1 MSVFHMIIIMI
12 TAGVLGGIVNYG
24 LTRPEKMDYSS
35 LLWSVVIG
43 IAAALLVPLFL
54 NTISSSL
61 LAGILEDTA
70 KSSDIYIF
78 FGFCLLGAIASKS
91 MIHTLTNKILRTA
104 EEAKDRVEDL
114 ERNVSPIL
122 IKETEPENNQEE
134 EEVQEELASTG
145 FTVRSLG
152 LVGDDA
158 PKIIKALGN
167 SKYSRRTVK
176 GVSKESGVT
185 IEKTVET
192 LEWLQKNG
200 LGFTTGSPKHYWS
213 LTQEGRGIFSRV
225 IKNDS

>member
-1 MSVFHMIIIMI
+1 MSAFHIFIIMVI
-12 TAGVLGGIVNYG
+12 AGILGGVVNYG
-24 LTRPEKMDYSS
+24 LTRPKKMDYSS
-35 LLWSVVIG
+35 LLWSVLIG

-70 KSSDIYIF
+70 KSSDVYVF

-91 MIHTLTNKILRTA
+91 MIHTLTNKLLRTA
-104 EEAKDRVEDL
+104 EEAKDKVEDL
-114 ERNVSPIL
+114 EKNVSPIL
-122 IKETEPENNQEE
+122 IKETEPESDQE

-145 FTVRSLG
+145 ATVRGFG

-176 GVSKESGVT
+176 GIGKEAGVT
-185 IEKTVET
+185 IETTVET

-200 LGFTTGSPKHYWS
+200 LGFTTGAPKHYWS
-213 LTQEGRGIFSRV
+213 LTQEGRSVFSR
-225 IKNDS
+225 IIRDDS